1 MKNIFKIG
9 LISRFVMLF
18 LFMLGLN
25 TALSTPALAAG
36 DSYEIDFFCNDGNL
50 AAMLFLG
57 EGFDCSE
64 ITVPTT
70 CDGKTVLSWKDT
82 GHSGGTNI
90 LSQDVCDY
98 ARYILADD
106 TFIALWPETYQ
117 APTFTVEYCM
127 PFSHTQAD
135 FDRCVLNGDC
145 DVCDPITIDETKCPS
160 RSSSFD
166 NSSYTGG
173 AEKFY
178 VPALDTKVGAGDIT
192 QCELLYAINES
203 GNSDHRLIQ
212 SDWSDYST
220 GESVPTGYKRVKFYT
235 SSNSYITERD
245 YYMGEYAGTL
255 PTASELGLS
264 AVSGKDFVG
273 WTLKGDA
280 NCNIDLGVIDTSSV
294 VVEPLSACSSTVFTA
309 TAAYADKVKIQFYAN
324 GGTGSA
330 PTYTCNMK
338 SCILPQNTY
347 TKTGYKFTKWLVE
360 DGAINFGSNEL
371 FNAGTNIVSEF
382 KSDQSNVGITL
393 TPQWEATC
401 NAITIRGSTRGGS
414 GTYTIYKKTGSSTV
428 YSNPT
433 CTTVLSSVPS
443 ELKTSLTK
451 TNAMFAGTTN
461 DCIKAEEASHSSVNL
476 TFNTASSC
484 NATGAT
490 TWDARFYCNGYY
502 RGAGKN
508 ITGACTGS
516 YINFIYANDKNAS
529 STKTTQV
536 CQYGGPCSTYNIK
549 DIYGNNVGYTASS
562 YLHNCLTPPY
572 AAGYC
577 DQGNTVE
584 FAVAEE
590 TSLQSSIKSYI
601 DDFLSDQPGHEEVYG
616 EDLVVALYPHWIA
629 VTNTLKIY
637 ANASDSSPYSTK
649 SCPYGATAATC
660 DPESARPSKK
670 GYTLLGYCRGK
681 NNSCSDMI
689 PVGDNSISTLAT
701 GSVTIELT
709 AVWDLN
715 IYKVNL
721 DPNYYASAS
730 ASASGKVSLSS
741 PTVIFEKYGTGW
753 YSDQNATTAFTKLTK
768 LPKYSTYVFQGF
780 YTAKAG
786 TGTRIIDQAGNLVAA
801 NTVYDTAGA
810 TTNKTAYAKY
820 AACTCTKGTNV
831 SACTVDSTND
841 SNQCVYNVTCASGYT
856 NASNVGAAGVAN
868 NTMNCG
874 TASTY
879 TITFDANGGSGG
891 QSGTKSV
898 TYAAALPTI
907 STTKPTKTGYT
918 FAGWYDSATAGK
930 QYYDENGAAKISAYD
945 KTSNTTLYAH
955 WTANT
960 YTIVLFKNDGTIAS
974 TTTSVTFGGQIP
986 ASVTVPTRTGYNF
999 KGYYTTESAAGV
1011 QYYDNT
1017 GARVYT
1023 NKWAIASGT
1032 NLYAHWTPI
1041 EYTCGGGDYLPAKAT
1056 SCADC
1061 LSGHYCPGG
1070 TYSFNETSD
1079 QGIGVCPIGTFDT
1092 HTMDSCTPC
1101 GRGTTNTNDN
1111 RTTCIACPNTNNGV
1125 ESWQQTSWSADT
1137 GMVGLCTITACKTG
1151 YTFSG
1156 AGENTKCTAN
1166 TYTVTLNVNGGAG
1179 GSPASVTAT
1188 YDSNMPKL
1196 TSVPTR
1202 AHYTLAGYYDAQS
1215 GGNKYY
1221 NADGTSA
1228 KVWDKTSNTTLYAH
1242 WTPDIYTITLVSF
1255 PESNSIVKVNTTDAN
1270 PNKLYVKYGVDVCSD
1285 ERCRTSVSKITPP
1298 SNDAAA
1304 FTGFYTTE
1312 AGTGTALITADGSFN
1327 ATTFKNAT
1335 TNSTLYAG
1343 WTTKITEC
1351 SAGKYLPKGSN
1362 TCASCLAGYYCEGG
1376 KYAYNTTANQGLTG
1390 VCASG
1395 YSTGGATTSTCS
1407 ACNTGYAA
1415 TGTAATN
1422 HDAADDCKPIT
1433 YYINYSCNGG
1443 TGSAP
1448 AKVTAKYD
1456 TGYTAAANSC
1466 TKTGYSFTGWKCT
1479 GGGTSCDGD
1488 IIQVD
1493 GSIKNITATN
1503 GTSINMT
1510 AQWSANT
1517 YQVCF
1522 NANGGSG
1529 MPSCVTATYDEPMP
1543 SVNLDKVKRTG
1554 FTFLGIY
1561 DSADKKYYN
1570 TNGSPAVEAWDKA
1583 SDTTLIAKW
1592 DADPIRCTAMYYL
1605 PANSIECKKCEA
1617 GYYCPDT
1624 DTYTYNATQAQG
1636 RKQCSQSNQY
1646 STEGRQYCLTC
1657 PDGGVVRDVNAN
1669 GLQDAA
1675 SECYKEVDYVAAH
1688 GIGKQTCY
1696 YSATDSEYNLN
1707 CYDKSITA
1715 CATGYELENSTD
1727 LDCKLITYNVV
1738 YYDGSTK
1745 LTNFNSSAYQ
1755 YSIEAPITTLPTP
1768 QKEGYQFVG
1777 WYTNSNLTGT
1787 PVTQITSSGTGNK
1800 TLYAKYVSL
1809 AKVTLYLD
1817 AGPCTAPE
1825 NKSITIYENQ
1835 LDELYTILT
1844 SDKNVP
1850 NCDNIGGTYHGF
1862 YYIDLGEDTDPCMIN
1877 SDGACNGLVVD
1888 GDTLSAYVTYDPII
1902 CAAGTYLRA
1911 GWISSCTECPAGS
1924 YCGGSGENGFW
1935 WDKNKDQGI
1944 EKCPTNY
1951 TSYAG
1956 KAADKT
1962 DCYAVLEPGKYVKN
1976 AGDTTFATCP
1986 AGSFCPGTDII
1997 NYGEAGGAKKCWSG
2011 NYCPETGMAE
2021 QTPCPAG
2028 YHCPDSGMTQ
2038 PTVCSGSTYT
2048 ETTGK
2053 SSCDACPSG
2062 YSIADSA
2069 KDYTDH
2075 DKKSDCKITCA
2086 AGYYLESNAN
2096 ACTKVGYNY
2105 YSNGGTVGYGYNLIR
2120 SECPDGGL
2128 TSTETANSSAS
2139 CYVVNE
2145 CDLANGTGTQSCSY
2159 TSGGYTNCGDCSLTT
2174 CDNGFIKDASGECV
2188 ARPITIKYLCDG
2200 ENVSETQICY
2210 VTDEK
2215 CRLNYTGC
2223 TKTGHTLDTWAIDAD
2238 GYADD
2243 IVSPGIDLIDYGF
2256 IPYLESD
2263 VGTAFWDDGA
2273 YILVTPNSWNA
2284 NKITV
2289 KYQVNGKI
2297 VKTVECAY
2305 GSACN
2310 VATDIA
2316 TPTQV
2321 GGIFAGWGDEDTIYA
2336 PGDALNLPESGEYLL
2351 RAEFNPIK
2359 YAIGYHQNTGVGE
2372 QIAHTQDCEYDQGC
2386 KLTTSFYTKDGSAFL
2401 GWSTDPNATTAE
2413 YKSGASVMNLTAT
2426 DGDVV
2431 TLYAVYGPCTP
2442 CSTAAGVLCRLSTE
2456 TGACVYQSGCNTG
2469 YNLTSGQNTA
2479 NPVCSAQELVIPIYR
2494 TEIAVEP
2501 YHTLK
2506 VFYGGGMPETVSI
2519 PDAREGYTFTGLI
2532 GDDGIIYYDNNG
2544 NRQNNNGYPSK
2555 LTAVWTANS
2564 YTVTYDAN
2572 KPVGAT
2578 ENVSGAVESTQHI
2591 YDEPKTVGQN
2601 TYSLRGYTSNGWNTK
2616 ADGSGTQIES
2626 GQTVQN
2632 LTATN
2637 DGSVT
2642 LYSQWTKNTITIKL
2656 DDDLGDTSY
2665 TETSCKYGDKFTL
2678 PGTYRTGYTG
2688 YWAGSKN
2695 YFVPYQEYDCTYD
2708 NLGVYEGEVTLAT
2721 TWTPYTYTVSFNAN
2735 GGSGNMN
2742 NQSFTYDVAQNLKA
2756 NEFTRSDYLFAG
2768 WNTSADGKG
2777 TPYSDGAS
2785 VVNLTDVKDGNVTLY
2800 AQWLQNIYTINV
2812 NYSCDGFGTAPA
2824 PMTCKSSD
2832 ASCLLAQSTCK
2843 KDGYVFVGWL
2853 FDGSEQF
2860 AGTNISSYIT
2870 LSNHA
2875 KTFNATAVYA
2885 ETAFTMTVKPLSDGT
2900 AGFILGNGVK
2910 GGFAVDWGDGTS
2922 TAFNKTSSSVQNVTH
2937 VYSDVNREYLVQVA
2951 SVADS
2956 VNDQSIKYGI
2966 SSLYVSSDLA
2976 PTVIKLGGSLGK
2988 LFQGSKMS
2996 LFKDSFKSATNLIE
3010 ISPTL
3015 FNGFTTVQKNFADSM
3030 FASCVSLPTMPLNLF
3045 VGITPASGATNI
3057 FTQMFAGCTELA
3069 TITNQNGGK
3078 TPFIPMDFVYDIL
3091 PSFQTSQF
3099 ALMLTGTSL
3108 LSNCPDGFVTN
3119 KTVSKPVCQP
3129 NEFTIT
3135 TTDNTSS
3142 FDFALSAAGTYYIDW
3157 GDSTQVVTLDAPVS
3171 SSAMHTVSHT
3181 YKTAG
3186 KYKIQFAGQATK
3198 YYPDGQWGMNTSAIS
3213 FANNTNVAEIDG
3225 SLGAIFATLTS
3236 GEQTQPRFKETFK
3249 GNTSLNGSIPETL
3262 LDGIHGQPSR
3272 RMFQDMFRGCTNLG
3286 GSIPSNMFANLS
3298 GTPTDYLFSGTFAD
3312 CKNLSGQ
3319 IPAFDTFAGTLTAEQ
3334 NTKAF
3339 GATFWNAGVGADE
3352 NGTPLFLPDNL
3363 FDGLNPS
3370 GFVAKQME
3378 LIFTGTKF
3386 ATECPNNMYKVTATE
3401 NPFVADWADKA
3412 MCNACP
3418 LDSLRTVSSVV
3429 GENNGATSC
3438 FVTCPENITITNGT
3452 TSVVKSVLNYTGT
3465 SYPSCTYNAQCDTGY
3480 DVQNNGTSNPTC
3492 GANTYTVTYQTDTQT
3507 VVDVVY
3513 GQQFEF
3519 NQPVPEKVGYTKVGW
3534 LDNNGKLYAINE
3546 TITYNMA
3553 YNISVVPQYTANK
3566 YVATYDCDNASENIT
3581 EEITYDADYT
3591 LKTNVCT
3598 KQGYAFV
3605 GWTVDGNLVANSFK
3619 WTYPSDTVFIAKWNP
3634 LTYDVTYDCGEGTGA
3649 APSNTNVAYDSDFTT
3664 AANTCTNVGYNFVG
3678 WKVSDTDNSFGADET
3693 FSWTYLENKTFVA
3706 QWNAQKITCQS
3717 GQYLDK
3723 TNCLSCDAGYK
3734 CPAEPITYTY
3744 DGTIQG
3750 RVACSGATEYQNQPG
3765 QTMCK
3770 IVDDGYYKT
3779 SDTTQV
3785 QCGNNYYCKNSVR
3798 TQCADG
3804 GITDTVTASAATQ
3817 CYKTGVA
3824 CTTVGGFGTNTCNYN
3839 LTTKDYTDCAQCIV
3853 DGCDDGYYLDN
3864 GTCVICP
3871 VGSYCANSVRTSCP
3885 INYTTKQTGAVTDVE
3900 CFTTCSD
3907 KEVVYGT
3914 AYADNPEVFWP
3925 AACTHTYGISVT
3937 GNACKIVD
3945 NVCVETACNYNYEMI
3960 NGKCELCVRDN
3971 ALSFKQGAGNCIV
3984 ETCLYG
3990 YYPFGQSCV
3999 GDTRECSVAGA
4010 VYAEQKWN
4018 PKTNSFG
4025 PCEIKECSEG
4035 THIDAN
4041 TCVPDVQSC
4050 ELEHGTGEKIYN
4062 NQLNKWGDCIA
4073 TSCMPGYTND
4083 PKLTNETWKQCG
4095 QCNNRFGTSG
4105 EPVVSTY
4112 VSGCEIATCMYQGE
4126 KYILENNECRLICD
4140 ERNDETGSRYW
4151 NGSKCVHNCNP
4162 GFLAW

>member
-18 LFMLGLN
+18 LFIFGLN
-25 TALSTPALAAG
+25 TALSTPALAGDHGEINYLKGSCPGTVTWAG
-36 DSYEIDFFCNDGNL
+36 GQSTFAFYEGNDVSLQDATCPGYTLTGYIINDDCAFYYTNQSVTVGTTLKPDNVDDLASNGCNITATAQWK
-50 AAMLFLG
+50 AA
-57 EGFDCSE
+57 
-64 ITVPTT
+64 
-70 CDGKTVLSWKDT
+70 
-82 GHSGGTNI
+82 
-90 LSQDVCDY
+90 
-98 ARYILADD
+98 A
-106 TFIALWPETYQ
+106 
-117 APTFTVEYCM
+117 FTVEYCM

-145 DVCDPITIDETKCPS
+145 DVCDPITIDSTMCPN

-178 VPALDTKVGAGDIT
+178 VPALDTKVLASDIT

-212 SDWSDYST
+212 SDWSDNST

-273 WTLKGDA
+273 WTLKGE
-280 NCNIDLGVIDTSSV
+280 NCNINFGIIDTSSV

-443 ELKTSLTK
+443 ELKTSLIK

-461 DCIKAEEASHSSVNL
+461 DCIKAEEIVLDAVSL

-484 NATGAT
+484 NVTGAIK
-490 TWDARFYCNGYY
+490 WDARFYCNGYY
-502 RGAGKN
+502 RGSGKN
-508 ITGACTGS
+508 ITGACTPSGVNIVYMKDNTLSSAVETQYCEHGGGCYPYEIKDLYGVKEGYVAGFYLYDCLSGS
-516 YINFIYANDKNAS
+516 YGGNICDGHNNNPVEGAIYETDS
-529 STKTTQV
+529 
-536 CQYGGPCSTYNIK
+536 
-549 DIYGNNVGYTASS
+549 
-562 YLHNCLTPPY
+562 LLTIVDAY
-572 AAGYC
+572 
-577 DQGNTVE
+577 
-584 FAVAEE
+584 
-590 TSLQSSIKSYI
+590 IKSYLEDNPARDI
-601 DDFLSDQPGHEEVYG
+601 VYG
-616 EDLVVALYPHWIA
+616 DTTLNIALYPYYTA

-730 ASASGKVSLSS
+730 ASASGKVSLPS

-810 TTNKTAYAKY
+810 TTNKAAYAKY

-831 SACTVDSTND
+831 SACTVASTND

-918 FAGWYDSATAGK
+918 FAGWYDHATAGK
-930 QYYDENGAAKISAYD
+930 QYYDENGTAKVSAYD

-955 WTANT
+955 WTTNT
-960 YTIVLFKNDGTIAS
+960 YTIVLFKNDGTITS

-999 KGYYTTESAAGV
+999 KGYYTSQSSGV

-1166 TYTVTLNVNGGAG
+1166 TYTVTLNVNGGTG

-1188 YDSNMPKL
+1188 YDSDMPKL

-1242 WTPDIYTITLVSF
+1242 WTPNIYTITLVSF
-1255 PESNSIVKVNTTDAN
+1255 PESSSIVKVNTTDAN

-1298 SNDAAA
+1298 TNDAAA

-1343 WTTKITEC
+1343 WTTKITTC
-1351 SAGKYLPKGSN
+1351 PAGKYLPKGSN

-1376 KYAYNTTANQGLTG
+1376 KYAYNTTTNQGLTG

-1488 IIQVD
+1488 IIQVN

-1510 AQWSANT
+1510 AQWSANS

-1529 MPSCVTATYDEPMP
+1529 MPGCVTATYDEPMP

-1554 FTFLGIY
+1554 YTFLGIN
-1561 DSADKKYYN
+1561 DSANKKYYN
-1570 TNGSPAVEAWDKA
+1570 TNGSAAVEAWDKA
-1583 SDTTLIAKW
+1583 SDTTLIAEW
-1592 DADPIRCTAMYYL
+1592 YADPIRCTAMYYL

-1636 RKQCSQSNQY
+1636 RKQCSQYNQY

-1657 PDGGVVRDVNAN
+1657 PDGGQIRDVNSN
-1669 GLQDAA
+1669 GLQDSA
-1675 SECYKEVDYVAAH
+1675 SECYKEVEYVAAH
-1688 GIGKQTCY
+1688 GTGKQTCY
-1696 YSATDSEYNLN
+1696 YSATDLKYNLN
-1707 CYDKSITA
+1707 CYDKSITT
-1715 CATGYELENSTD
+1715 CATGYKLENSTD

-1755 YSIEAPITTLPTP
+1755 YSIEASITTLPTP

-1787 PVTQITSSGTGNK
+1787 PVTQITSSDTGNK
-1800 TLYAKYVSL
+1800 TLYAQWTMVKTSL
-1809 AKVTLYLD
+1809 TL
-1817 AGPCTAPE
+1817 
-1825 NKSITIYENQ
+1825 
-1835 LDELYTILT
+1835 
-1844 SDKNVP
+1844 DKNA
-1850 NCDNIGGTYHGF
+1850 
-1862 YYIDLGEDTDPCMIN
+1862 
-1877 SDGACNGLVVD
+1877 SDA
-1888 GDTLSAYVTYDPII
+1888 T
-1902 CAAGTYLRA
+1902 AGTEHVTA
-1911 GWISSCTECPAGS
+1911 VFGS
-1924 YCGGSGENGFW
+1924 PM
-1935 WDKNKDQGI
+1935 
-1944 EKCPTNY
+1944 PTPITLPTRKGY
-1951 TSYAG
+1951 T
-1956 KAADKT
+1956 
-1962 DCYAVLEPGKYVKN
+1962 
-1976 AGDTTFATCP
+1976 F
-1986 AGSFCPGTDII
+1986 
-1997 NYGEAGGAKKCWSG
+1997 
-2011 NYCPETGMAE
+2011 
-2021 QTPCPAG
+2021 
-2028 YHCPDSGMTQ
+2028 
-2038 PTVCSGSTYT
+2038 
-2048 ETTGK
+2048 
-2053 SSCDACPSG
+2053 
-2062 YSIADSA
+2062 
-2069 KDYTDH
+2069 
-2075 DKKSDCKITCA
+2075 
-2086 AGYYLESNAN
+2086 AGYYDTFA
-2096 ACTKVGYNY
+2096 AT
-2105 YSNGGTVGYGYNLIR
+2105 GGTQYYTA
-2120 SECPDGGL
+2120 DGKSARNWDQNTGGTGIYARWTPNTYKITLNNQGATTAGTTEFYYVYDTGKYYADQGL
-2128 TSTETANSSAS
+2128 TTEITKI
-2139 CYVVNE
+2139 
-2145 CDLANGTGTQSCSY
+2145 
-2159 TSGGYTNCGDCSLTT
+2159 TT
-2174 CDNGFIKDASGECV
+2174 
-2188 ARPITIKYLCDG
+2188 P
-2200 ENVSETQICY
+2200 
-2210 VTDEK
+2210 
-2215 CRLNYTGC
+2215 
-2223 TKTGHTLDTWAIDAD
+2223 TKTGYTFLDYVHTPSGGATGIQGDGTITGSYFSTQASDT
-2238 GYADD
+2238 
-2243 IVSPGIDLIDYGF
+2243 
-2256 IPYLESD
+2256 
-2263 VGTAFWDDGA
+2263 
-2273 YILVTPNSWNA
+2273 
-2284 NKITV
+2284 
-2289 KYQVNGKI
+2289 
-2297 VKTVECAY
+2297 
-2305 GSACN
+2305 
-2310 VATDIA
+2310 
-2316 TPTQV
+2316 
-2321 GGIFAGWGDEDTIYA
+2321 
-2336 PGDALNLPESGEYLL
+2336 
-2351 RAEFNPIK
+2351 
-2359 YAIGYHQNTGVGE
+2359 
-2372 QIAHTQDCEYDQGC
+2372 
-2386 KLTTSFYTKDGSAFL
+2386 
-2401 GWSTDPNATTAE
+2401 
-2413 YKSGASVMNLTAT
+2413 
-2426 DGDVV
+2426 
-2431 TLYAVYGPCTP
+2431 TLYAHW
-2442 CSTAAGVLCRLSTE
+2442 S
-2456 TGACVYQSGCNTG
+2456 
-2469 YNLTSGQNTA
+2469 A
-2479 NPVCSAQELVIPIYR
+2479 N
-2494 TEIAVEP
+2494 
-2501 YHTLK
+2501 
-2506 VFYGGGMPETVSI
+2506 
-2519 PDAREGYTFTGLI
+2519 
-2532 GDDGIIYYDNNG
+2532 
-2544 NRQNNNGYPSK
+2544 
-2555 LTAVWTANS
+2555 
-2564 YTVTYDAN
+2564 
-2572 KPVGAT
+2572 
-2578 ENVSGAVESTQHI
+2578 
-2591 YDEPKTVGQN
+2591 
-2601 TYSLRGYTSNGWNTK
+2601 
-2616 ADGSGTQIES
+2616 
-2626 GQTVQN
+2626 
-2632 LTATN
+2632 
-2637 DGSVT
+2637 
-2642 LYSQWTKNTITIKL
+2642 
-2656 DDDLGDTSY
+2656 
-2665 TETSCKYGDKFTL
+2665 
-2678 PGTYRTGYTG
+2678 
-2688 YWAGSKN
+2688 
-2695 YFVPYQEYDCTYD
+2695 
-2708 NLGVYEGEVTLAT
+2708 
-2721 TWTPYTYTVSFNAN
+2721 TYTVSFDQN

-2800 AQWLQNIYTINV
+2800 AQWVQNIYTINV

-2870 LSNHA
+2870 SSNHA

-2956 VNDQSIKYGI
+2956 VNDQSIKYGL

-3030 FASCVSLPTMPLNLF
+3030 FASCVSLPTIPLNLF

-3091 PSFQTSQF
+3091 PSFPTSQF
-3099 ALMLTGTSL
+3099 AFMLTGTSL

-3129 NEFTIT
+3129 NEFTII

-3142 FDFALSAAGTYYIDW
+3142 FNFALSAAGTYYIDW

-3181 YKTAG
+3181 YKTTG
-3186 KYKIQFAGQATK
+3186 KYKIQFAGQATE

-3213 FANNTNVAEIDG
+3213 FVNNTNVAEIDG

-3262 LDGIHGQPSR
+3262 LDGIYGQPSR

-3418 LDSLRTVSSVV
+3418 LDSVRTVSSVA

-3619 WTYPSDTVFIAKWNP
+3619 WTYPSNTVFIAKWNP

-3649 APSNTNVAYDSDFTT
+3649 APSSTNVAYDSDFTT

-3693 FSWTYLENKTFVA
+3693 FSWKYLENKTFVA

-3804 GITDTVTASAATQ
+3804 GITDTATASAATQ

-3839 LTTKDYTDCAQCIV
+3839 LTTKDYTDCTQCIV
-3853 DGCDDGYYLDN
+3853 DGCENGYYLDK

-3871 VGSYCANSVRTSCP
+3871 VGSYCANSVKTSCP
-3885 INYTTKQTGAVTDVE
+3885 EGNYTTKQPGAVVDTE

-3907 KEVVYGT
+3907 KEVIYGT

-4105 EPVVSTY
+4105 EPVVSGY
-4112 VSGCEIATCMYQGE
+4112 ISECEIATCMYQGE

>member
-9 LISRFVMLF
+9 LMSRFVMLF
-18 LFMLGLN
+18 LFIFGLN
-25 TALSTPALAAG
+25 TALPTPALAGG

-50 AAMLFLG
+50 AAMLFLE

-145 DVCDPITIDETKCPS
+145 DVCDPITIDSTKCPN

-178 VPALDTKVGAGDIT
+178 VPALDTKVIASDIT

-264 AVSGKDFVG
+264 AVSGKDFIG

-294 VVEPLSACSSTVFTA
+294 VIEPLSACSSTVFTA
-309 TAAYADKVKIQFYAN
+309 TAAYADRVKITFVK
-324 GGTGSA
+324 GDGVIGSD

-338 SCILPQNTY
+338 SCILPQNTF

-360 DGAINFGSNEL
+360 DSGTYMPSNYYV
-371 FNAGTNIVSEF
+371 NAGTNIVNKFRES
-382 KSDQSNVGITL
+382 QPNVGITL
-393 TPQWEATC
+393 TPQWEEAC
-401 NAITIRGSTRGGS
+401 NAITIKGSTRGGS
-414 GTYTIYKKTGSSTV
+414 GSYTIYKKSGASTV

-461 DCIKAEEASHSSVNL
+461 DCIKAEEIVLDAVNL

-484 NATGAT
+484 NVTGAT
-490 TWDARFYCNGYY
+490 TWDARFYCEGYY
-502 RGAGKN
+502 RGSGKN
-508 ITGACTGS
+508 ITGACTPSGVNIV
-516 YINFIYANDKNAS
+516 YMTDNTLS
-529 STKTTQV
+529 SAVETQYCEHGGGCYPYEIKDLYGV
-536 CQYGGPCSTYNIK
+536 KEGYVAGFYLYDCLSDSYGGNIC
-549 DIYGNNVGYTASS
+549 DGHNNNPVEGAIYETDS
-562 YLHNCLTPPY
+562 LLTIVDAY
-572 AAGYC
+572 
-577 DQGNTVE
+577 
-584 FAVAEE
+584 
-590 TSLQSSIKSYI
+590 IKSYLEDNPARDI
-601 DDFLSDQPGHEEVYG
+601 VYG
-616 EDLVVALYPHWIA
+616 DTTLNIALYPYYTA

-689 PVGDNSISTLAT
+689 PVGDDSISTLAT

-709 AVWDLN
+709 AVWQ
-715 IYKVNL
+715 VNVYPVKL
-721 DPNYYASAS
+721 DVTTNAPNGRASVVQPS
-730 ASASGKVSLSS
+730 V
-741 PTVIFEKYGTGW
+741 VYEKYNIGW
-753 YSDQNATTAFTKLTK
+753 YTDENATTPFTQLTK
-768 LPKYSTYVFQGF
+768 LPKASNYVFSGF
-780 YTAKAG
+780 YYNATGTSNPFIDYTGKLTETSATVFNAAG
-786 TGTRIIDQAGNLVAA
+786 TPQLQ
-801 NTVYDTAGA
+801 TVYAR
-810 TTNKTAYAKY
+810 YS
-820 AACTCTKGTNV
+820 ACTCTKGSNV
-831 SACTVDSTND
+831 SACTVASVND
-841 SNQCVYNVTCASGYT
+841 SNQCVYNVTCNSGYT
-856 NASNVGAAGVAN
+856 NASNVGQAGKAN
-868 NTMNCG
+868 NTMTCG
-874 TASTY
+874 TAATY

-891 QSGTKSV
+891 QSGTKSA
-898 TYAAALPTI
+898 TYATALPSI

-918 FAGWYDSATAGK
+918 FTGWYDGTTATAK
-930 QYYDENGAAKISAYD
+930 QYYNADGAAVVAAYD
-945 KTSNTTLYAH
+945 VAKDLTLYAH

-1125 ESWQQTSWSADT
+1125 ASWEQTHWNATDGVT
-1137 GMVGLCTITACKTG
+1137 GLCTITGCSTG

-1156 AGENTKCTAN
+1156 TGANTKCTPN
-1166 TYTVTLNVNGGAG
+1166 TYTVTLNSNGGSG
-1179 GSPASVTAT
+1179 GTASVTAT
-1188 YDSNMPKL
+1188 FDTAMPSA
-1196 TSVPTR
+1196 TMPTR
-1202 AHYTLAGYYDAQS
+1202 ANYTFAGYYDTSATS

-1221 NADGTSA
+1221 NANGTSA
-1228 KVWDKTSNTTLYAH
+1228 KTWDKTSATTLYAR
-1242 WTPDIYTITLVSF
+1242 WTPNVYKITLDSF
-1255 PESNSIVKVNTTDAN
+1255 PTGGKHTFLQTTDAN
-1270 PNKLYVKYGVDVCSD
+1270 PTEFYIQYGVGFCSD
-1285 ERCRTSVSKITPP
+1285 SACKTKITKITTLPT
-1298 SNDAAA
+1298 ALGLA
-1304 FTGFYTTE
+1304 FTGYYTTS
-1312 AGTGTALITADGSFN
+1312 AGTGTALISSDGVINTS
-1327 ATTFKNAT
+1327 AKNAT
-1335 TNSTLYAG
+1335 TGGTWYGGWSTA
-1343 WTTKITEC
+1343 TAVC
-1351 SAGKYLPKGSN
+1351 AAGKYLPKGSN
-1362 TCASCLAGYYCEGG
+1362 TCASCLAGYYCQGG
-1376 KYAYNTTANQGLTG
+1376 TYAYNSTTNQGLTG

-1395 YSTGGATTSTCS
+1395 YSTGGATASTCS
-1407 ACNTGYAA
+1407 ACSTGYAA

-1433 YYINYSCNGG
+1433 YYINYSCGDG
-1443 TGSAP
+1443 TGIAP
-1448 AKVTAKYD
+1448 AQVTAKYD
-1456 TGYTAAANSC
+1456 TTYTAAANTC
-1466 TKTGYSFTGWKCT
+1466 TKTGYSFTGWKCSGST
-1479 GGGTSCDGD
+1479 ACDFAVGD
-1488 IIQVD
+1488 N
-1493 GSIKNITATN
+1493 IKNL
-1503 GTSINMT
+1503 TSTSSAAVTLT
-1510 AQWSANT
+1510 AQWKANT
-1517 YQVCF
+1517 YRVCF

-1529 MPSCVTATYDEPMP
+1529 TPSCISATYDAAL
-1543 SVNLDKVKRTG
+1543 SDVNLDNVKRTG
-1554 FTFLGIY
+1554 FTFKGIY
-1561 DSADKKYYN
+1561 DTVDESGKKYYN
-1570 TNGSPAVEAWDKA
+1570 TNGSSAVETWDKA
-1583 SDTTLIAKW
+1583 GDTTLYAVW
-1592 DADPIRCTAMYYL
+1592 TANQINCNATYYL
-1605 PANSIECKKCEA
+1605 PANSITCTKCEA
-1617 GYYCPDT
+1617 GYYCPDAG
-1624 DTYTYNATQAQG
+1624 TYTYNATTAQG
-1636 RKQCSQSNQY
+1636 RKQCSQYNQY

-1657 PDGGVVRDVNAN
+1657 PDGGQIHDVNSN

-1715 CATGYELENSTD
+1715 CATGYDLENSTD

-1745 LTNFNSSAYQ
+1745 LTNFNESAYQ
-1755 YSIEAPITTLPTP
+1755 YSIETPISTLPTP

-1777 WYTNSNLTGT
+1777 WYTNSNLTGI
-1787 PVTQITSSGTGNK
+1787 PVTQITSSNTGNK
-1800 TLYAKYVSL
+1800 TLYA
-1809 AKVTLYLD
+1809 
-1817 AGPCTAPE
+1817 
-1825 NKSITIYENQ
+1825 
-1835 LDELYTILT
+1835 
-1844 SDKNVP
+1844 
-1850 NCDNIGGTYHGF
+1850 
-1862 YYIDLGEDTDPCMIN
+1862 
-1877 SDGACNGLVVD
+1877 
-1888 GDTLSAYVTYDPII
+1888 
-1902 CAAGTYLRA
+1902 
-1911 GWISSCTECPAGS
+1911 
-1924 YCGGSGENGFW
+1924 
-1935 WDKNKDQGI
+1935 
-1944 EKCPTNY
+1944 
-1951 TSYAG
+1951 
-1956 KAADKT
+1956 
-1962 DCYAVLEPGKYVKN
+1962 
-1976 AGDTTFATCP
+1976 
-1986 AGSFCPGTDII
+1986 
-1997 NYGEAGGAKKCWSG
+1997 
-2011 NYCPETGMAE
+2011 
-2021 QTPCPAG
+2021 
-2028 YHCPDSGMTQ
+2028 
-2038 PTVCSGSTYT
+2038 
-2048 ETTGK
+2048 
-2053 SSCDACPSG
+2053 
-2062 YSIADSA
+2062 
-2069 KDYTDH
+2069 
-2075 DKKSDCKITCA
+2075 
-2086 AGYYLESNAN
+2086 
-2096 ACTKVGYNY
+2096 
-2105 YSNGGTVGYGYNLIR
+2105 
-2120 SECPDGGL
+2120 
-2128 TSTETANSSAS
+2128 
-2139 CYVVNE
+2139 
-2145 CDLANGTGTQSCSY
+2145 
-2159 TSGGYTNCGDCSLTT
+2159 
-2174 CDNGFIKDASGECV
+2174 
-2188 ARPITIKYLCDG
+2188 
-2200 ENVSETQICY
+2200 
-2210 VTDEK
+2210 
-2215 CRLNYTGC
+2215 
-2223 TKTGHTLDTWAIDAD
+2223 
-2238 GYADD
+2238 
-2243 IVSPGIDLIDYGF
+2243 
-2256 IPYLESD
+2256 
-2263 VGTAFWDDGA
+2263 
-2273 YILVTPNSWNA
+2273 
-2284 NKITV
+2284 
-2289 KYQVNGKI
+2289 
-2297 VKTVECAY
+2297 
-2305 GSACN
+2305 
-2310 VATDIA
+2310 
-2316 TPTQV
+2316 
-2321 GGIFAGWGDEDTIYA
+2321 
-2336 PGDALNLPESGEYLL
+2336 
-2351 RAEFNPIK
+2351 
-2359 YAIGYHQNTGVGE
+2359 
-2372 QIAHTQDCEYDQGC
+2372 
-2386 KLTTSFYTKDGSAFL
+2386 
-2401 GWSTDPNATTAE
+2401 
-2413 YKSGASVMNLTAT
+2413 
-2426 DGDVV
+2426 
-2431 TLYAVYGPCTP
+2431 
-2442 CSTAAGVLCRLSTE
+2442 
-2456 TGACVYQSGCNTG
+2456 
-2469 YNLTSGQNTA
+2469 
-2479 NPVCSAQELVIPIYR
+2479 
-2494 TEIAVEP
+2494 
-2501 YHTLK
+2501 
-2506 VFYGGGMPETVSI
+2506 
-2519 PDAREGYTFTGLI
+2519 
-2532 GDDGIIYYDNNG
+2532 
-2544 NRQNNNGYPSK
+2544 
-2555 LTAVWTANS
+2555 
-2564 YTVTYDAN
+2564 
-2572 KPVGAT
+2572 
-2578 ENVSGAVESTQHI
+2578 
-2591 YDEPKTVGQN
+2591 
-2601 TYSLRGYTSNGWNTK
+2601 
-2616 ADGSGTQIES
+2616 
-2626 GQTVQN
+2626 
-2632 LTATN
+2632 
-2637 DGSVT
+2637 
-2642 LYSQWTKNTITIKL
+2642 QWTVNTITIKL
-2656 DDDLGDTSY
+2656 NDDLGDTSY
-2665 TETSCKYGDKFTL
+2665 TETSCTYGDKFTL

-2742 NQSFTYDVAQNLKA
+2742 NQSFTYDIAQNLKA

-2785 VVNLTDVKDGNVTLY
+2785 VVNLTDVKDGDVTLY
-2800 AQWLQNIYTINV
+2800 AQWVQNIYTINV
-2812 NYSCDGFGTAPA
+2812 NYSCDGFGAAPA

-2870 LSNHA
+2870 SSNHA

-2996 LFKDSFKSATNLIE
+2996 LFTDSFKSATNLIE

-3015 FNGFTTVQKNFADSM
+3015 FNGFTTVQKNFAESM
-3030 FASCVSLPTMPLNLF
+3030 FASCVSLPTIPLNLF
-3045 VGITPASGATNI
+3045 IGITPASGATNI

-3091 PSFQTSQF
+3091 PSFPTSQF
-3099 ALMLTGTSL
+3099 AFMLTGTSL

-3186 KYKIQFAGQATK
+3186 KYKIQFAGQATE

-3319 IPAFDTFAGTLTAEQ
+3319 IPAFDTFTGTLTAEQ

-3591 LKTNVCT
+3591 LKTNACT

-3649 APSNTNVAYDSDFTT
+3649 APSSTNVAYDSDFTT

-3678 WKVSDTDNSFGADET
+3678 WKVSDTDNSVFGADET

-3744 DGTIQG
+3744 NGTIQG
-3750 RVACSGATEYQNQPG
+3750 RVACSGVNEYQNQSG

-3804 GITDTVTASAATQ
+3804 GITDTATASVATQ

-3853 DGCDDGYYLDN
+3853 DGCDDGYYLDK

-3885 INYTTKQTGAVTDVE
+3885 EGNYTTKQPGAVVDTE

-3907 KEVVYGT
+3907 KEVIYGT

-4105 EPVVSTY
+4105 EPVVSSY
-4112 VSGCEIATCMYQGE
+4112 ISECEIATCMYQGE

>member
-18 LFMLGLN
+18 LFIFGLN
-25 TALSTPALAAG
+25 TALSTPALAGDHGEINYLKGSCPGTVTWAG
-36 DSYEIDFFCNDGNL
+36 GQSTFAFYEGNDVTLQDATCPGYTLTGYIINDDCAFYYTNQSVTVGTTLKPDNVDDLASNGCNITATAQWK
-50 AAMLFLG
+50 AA
-57 EGFDCSE
+57 
-64 ITVPTT
+64 
-70 CDGKTVLSWKDT
+70 
-82 GHSGGTNI
+82 
-90 LSQDVCDY
+90 
-98 ARYILADD
+98 A
-106 TFIALWPETYQ
+106 
-117 APTFTVEYCM
+117 FTVEYCM

-145 DVCDPITIDETKCPS
+145 DVCDPITIDSTMCPN

-178 VPALDTKVGAGDIT
+178 VPALDTKVLASDIT

-212 SDWSDYST
+212 SDWSDNST

-273 WTLKGDA
+273 WTLKGE
-280 NCNIDLGVIDTSSV
+280 NCNINFGIIDTNSV
-294 VVEPLSACSSTVFTA
+294 IVEALSACSSTVFTA

-393 TPQWEATC
+393 TPQWEEAC
-401 NAITIRGSTRGGS
+401 NAITIKGSTRGGS
-414 GTYTIYKKTGSSTV
+414 GSYTIYKKTGSSTV

-484 NATGAT
+484 NVTGAT

-730 ASASGKVSLSS
+730 ASASGKVSLPS

-810 TTNKTAYAKY
+810 TTNKAAYAKY

-831 SACTVDSTND
+831 SACTVASTND

-918 FAGWYDSATAGK
+918 FAGWYDHATAGK
-930 QYYDENGAAKISAYD
+930 QYYDENGTAKVSAYD

-955 WTANT
+955 WTTNT
-960 YTIVLFKNDGTIAS
+960 YTIVLFKNDGTITS

-999 KGYYTTESAAGV
+999 KGYYTSQSSGV

-1166 TYTVTLNVNGGAG
+1166 TYTVTLNVNGGTG

-1242 WTPDIYTITLVSF
+1242 WTPNIYTITLVSF
-1255 PESNSIVKVNTTDAN
+1255 PESSSIVKVNTTDAN

-1298 SNDAAA
+1298 TNDAAA

-1343 WTTKITEC
+1343 WTTKITTC
-1351 SAGKYLPKGSN
+1351 PAGKYLPKGSN

-1488 IIQVD
+1488 IIQVN

-1510 AQWSANT
+1510 AQWSANS

-1529 MPSCVTATYDEPMP
+1529 MPGCVTVTYDAAMP
-1543 SVNLDKVKRTG
+1543 SVNLDNVKRTG
-1554 FTFLGIY
+1554 YTFLGIY

-1657 PDGGVVRDVNAN
+1657 PDGGVIRDVNAN

-1688 GIGKQTCY
+1688 GTGKQTCY
-1696 YSATDSEYNLN
+1696 YSATDSKYNLN
-1707 CYDKSITA
+1707 CYDKSITT
-1715 CATGYELENSTD
+1715 CATGYELENPTD

-1755 YSIEAPITTLPTP
+1755 YSIEASITTLPTP

-1787 PVTQITSSGTGNK
+1787 PVTQITSSDTGNK
-1800 TLYAKYVSL
+1800 TLYAQWTMVKTSL
-1809 AKVTLYLD
+1809 
-1817 AGPCTAPE
+1817 
-1825 NKSITIYENQ
+1825 
-1835 LDELYTILT
+1835 IL
-1844 SDKNVP
+1844 DKNA
-1850 NCDNIGGTYHGF
+1850 
-1862 YYIDLGEDTDPCMIN
+1862 
-1877 SDGACNGLVVD
+1877 SDA
-1888 GDTLSAYVTYDPII
+1888 T
-1902 CAAGTYLRA
+1902 AGTEHVTA
-1911 GWISSCTECPAGS
+1911 VFGS
-1924 YCGGSGENGFW
+1924 PM
-1935 WDKNKDQGI
+1935 
-1944 EKCPTNY
+1944 PTPITLPTRKGY
-1951 TSYAG
+1951 T
-1956 KAADKT
+1956 
-1962 DCYAVLEPGKYVKN
+1962 
-1976 AGDTTFATCP
+1976 F
-1986 AGSFCPGTDII
+1986 
-1997 NYGEAGGAKKCWSG
+1997 
-2011 NYCPETGMAE
+2011 
-2021 QTPCPAG
+2021 
-2028 YHCPDSGMTQ
+2028 
-2038 PTVCSGSTYT
+2038 
-2048 ETTGK
+2048 
-2053 SSCDACPSG
+2053 
-2062 YSIADSA
+2062 
-2069 KDYTDH
+2069 
-2075 DKKSDCKITCA
+2075 
-2086 AGYYLESNAN
+2086 AGYYDTFA
-2096 ACTKVGYNY
+2096 AT
-2105 YSNGGTVGYGYNLIR
+2105 GGTQYYTA
-2120 SECPDGGL
+2120 DGKSARNWDQNTGGTGIYARWTPNTYKITLNNQGATTAGTTEFYYVYDTGKYYADQGL
-2128 TSTETANSSAS
+2128 TTEITKI
-2139 CYVVNE
+2139 
-2145 CDLANGTGTQSCSY
+2145 
-2159 TSGGYTNCGDCSLTT
+2159 TT
-2174 CDNGFIKDASGECV
+2174 
-2188 ARPITIKYLCDG
+2188 P
-2200 ENVSETQICY
+2200 
-2210 VTDEK
+2210 
-2215 CRLNYTGC
+2215 
-2223 TKTGHTLDTWAIDAD
+2223 TKTGYTFLDYVHT
-2238 GYADD
+2238 
-2243 IVSPGIDLIDYGF
+2243 P
-2256 IPYLESD
+2256 
-2263 VGTAFWDDGA
+2263 
-2273 YILVTPNSWNA
+2273 
-2284 NKITV
+2284 
-2289 KYQVNGKI
+2289 
-2297 VKTVECAY
+2297 
-2305 GSACN
+2305 
-2310 VATDIA
+2310 
-2316 TPTQV
+2316 
-2321 GGIFAGWGDEDTIYA
+2321 
-2336 PGDALNLPESGEYLL
+2336 SG
-2351 RAEFNPIK
+2351 
-2359 YAIGYHQNTGVGE
+2359 
-2372 QIAHTQDCEYDQGC
+2372 
-2386 KLTTSFYTKDGSAFL
+2386 
-2401 GWSTDPNATTAE
+2401 
-2413 YKSGASVMNLTAT
+2413 GASAILG
-2426 DGDVV
+2426 DGTITGSYFSTKASDT
-2431 TLYAVYGPCTP
+2431 TLYAHW
-2442 CSTAAGVLCRLSTE
+2442 S
-2456 TGACVYQSGCNTG
+2456 
-2469 YNLTSGQNTA
+2469 A
-2479 NPVCSAQELVIPIYR
+2479 N
-2494 TEIAVEP
+2494 
-2501 YHTLK
+2501 
-2506 VFYGGGMPETVSI
+2506 
-2519 PDAREGYTFTGLI
+2519 
-2532 GDDGIIYYDNNG
+2532 
-2544 NRQNNNGYPSK
+2544 
-2555 LTAVWTANS
+2555 
-2564 YTVTYDAN
+2564 
-2572 KPVGAT
+2572 
-2578 ENVSGAVESTQHI
+2578 
-2591 YDEPKTVGQN
+2591 
-2601 TYSLRGYTSNGWNTK
+2601 
-2616 ADGSGTQIES
+2616 
-2626 GQTVQN
+2626 
-2632 LTATN
+2632 
-2637 DGSVT
+2637 
-2642 LYSQWTKNTITIKL
+2642 
-2656 DDDLGDTSY
+2656 
-2665 TETSCKYGDKFTL
+2665 
-2678 PGTYRTGYTG
+2678 
-2688 YWAGSKN
+2688 
-2695 YFVPYQEYDCTYD
+2695 
-2708 NLGVYEGEVTLAT
+2708 
-2721 TWTPYTYTVSFNAN
+2721 TYTVSFNTN

-2785 VVNLTDVKDGNVTLY
+2785 VVNLTDIKDGNVTLY
-2800 AQWLQNIYTINV
+2800 AQWVQNIYTINV

-2870 LSNHA
+2870 SSNHA

-2996 LFKDSFKSATNLIE
+2996 LFTDSFKSATNLIE

-3030 FASCVSLPTMPLNLF
+3030 FASCVSLPTIPLNLF

-3091 PSFQTSQF
+3091 PSFPTSQF
-3099 ALMLTGTSL
+3099 AFMLTGTSL

-3142 FDFALSAAGTYYIDW
+3142 FNFALSAAGTYYIDW

-3186 KYKIQFAGQATK
+3186 KYKIQFAGQATE

-3213 FANNTNVAEIDG
+3213 FVNNTNVAEIDG

-3262 LDGIHGQPSR
+3262 LDGIYGQPSR

-3286 GSIPSNMFANLS
+3286 GSIPSNMFANIS

-3319 IPAFDTFAGTLTAEQ
+3319 IPAFDTFTGTLTAEQ

-3418 LDSLRTVSSVV
+3418 LDSLRTVSSVA

-3649 APSNTNVAYDSDFTT
+3649 APSSTNVAYDSDFTT

-3693 FSWTYLENKTFVA
+3693 FSWKYLENKTFVA

-3804 GITDTVTASAATQ
+3804 GITDTATASAATQ

-3839 LTTKDYTDCAQCIV
+3839 LTTKDYTDCTQCIV
-3853 DGCDDGYYLDN
+3853 DGCENGYYLDK

-3871 VGSYCANSVRTSCP
+3871 VGSYCANSVKTSCP
-3885 INYTTKQTGAVTDVE
+3885 EGNYTTKQPGAVVDTE

-3907 KEVVYGT
+3907 KEVIYGT

-3990 YYPFGQSCV
+3990 YYPFRQSCV

-4105 EPVVSTY
+4105 EPVVSGY
-4112 VSGCEIATCMYQGE
+4112 ISECEIATCMYQGE